1 MNGLIVAPGIAYI
14 KAPTKG
20 EGIIRHTLK
29 KKNLC
34 FTRWE
39 NLNEMNESFVFY
51 NLPKFNQDEINNL
64 NRPITPNEIE
74 AVIKSFPIKH
84 KSPRA
89 KWIQHIVPNLQRR
102 VKTSPPQLIHKTNTG
117 SETLI

>member
-1 MNGLIVAPGIAYI
+1 
-14 KAPTKG
+14 
-20 EGIIRHTLK
+20 
-29 KKNLC
+29 
-34 FTRWE
+34 
-39 NLNEMNESFVFY
+39 MNESFVFY

-74 AVIKSFPIKH
+74 AVIKSFPIKN

-117 SETLI
+117 SVTLIQETTQRPSKKSYALISLLNVGSEILSKALANRI